1 MNNERLYHRR
11 CCWIKS
17 GCTQHSAAG
26 RGNEEPRL
34 RAAAVCRAPWR
45 LLAAHTAWQQPSLK
59 QGLVFLGFCCR
70 EAWWSDPSN
79 AESRPKPQECPGFT
93 TDCKQRSLSL
103 CLEMVP
109 YPWVT
114 PSQRHFSSGR
124 SWKERYPG
132 REKQGGCSA
141 SSLSRPSSVH
151 KSHVWNTAYNLTLS
165 GLGANNSS
173 TTFQR
178 LNLLQPVFVPFLF
191 YPH

>member
-59 QGLVFLGFCCR
+59 QGLVLLGFCCR

-114 PSQRHFSSGR
+114 PSQRHYSTSEDIISVIFFSVEYIDRLGFFIHFKRFSSLFSKG
-124 SWKERYPG
+124 
-132 REKQGGCSA
+132 
-141 SSLSRPSSVH
+141 SRQV
-151 KSHVWNTAYNLTLS
+151 S
-165 GLGANNSS
+165 GSQIS
-173 TTFQR
+173 QIK
-178 LNLLQPVFVPFLF
+178 
-191 YPH
+191 